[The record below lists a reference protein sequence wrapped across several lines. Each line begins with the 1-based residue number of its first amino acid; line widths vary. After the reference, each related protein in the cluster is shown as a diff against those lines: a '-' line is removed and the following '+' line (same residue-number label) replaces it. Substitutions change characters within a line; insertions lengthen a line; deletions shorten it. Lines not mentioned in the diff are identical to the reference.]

1 MTPPDPNPT
10 TLASGLSFVDIR
22 SGEGALAEGGDRCA
36 AHYTGWLRG
45 EEETFDSSRGRAEP
59 FVFRLRKGEVIDGWI
74 EGIAGMRVGGVR
86 RIVVPPHLA
95 YGDEGREGVIPPG
108 AELTFEIELLDVAK
122 YNPQDRLLL
131 APQTRVRWQ
140 GSTIEIYVPSEPRTV
155 ETTDVEVLQV
165 LHHFST
171 PSRRGDVVAQ
181 FPDLPSESVEAVVDE
196 LEAAN
201 ILMALPAQDTSP
213 AEETS
218 GVPRVSPGLGK
229 ARLLLVLPPNLS
241 DYGELD
247 IPCALL
253 FLASLAEEKGFAT
266 DFLLACSSTNTQPS
280 LTRAFVGP
288 SRERLPM
295 ILFFE
300 SFADELLKR
309 IEAIRERGEQPI
321 LALSCFSS
329 ALYASCMILGALVRD
344 RFPDLHILT
353 GGYHPTVDPRSMNA
367 VVGGQLGVLRDDQK
381 WRPVAGEFFRALD
394 EATVHIT
401 ERRDFVFDYVFEG
414 RADHSFLPVV
424 DEIVRRG
431 KRPDQPSVIRPAP
444 MSDEE
449 ILAFRY
455 DAKVLSRLA
464 NETTSLSAGPMRP
477 FCLCFSFGCPYSC
490 SFCINSKTHERWQG
504 MDPRHAVDTL
514 ELLHRSCGI
523 NRFSLL
529 DATFAAHKSWRQAFY
544 ADLKERDWIED
555 IHIDIETSVMNWEL
569 ENLDVL
575 DRLSMTVQ
583 IGLESCSPEMLLCME
598 KSKKPEQYLARL
610 KALIETLAPRVD
622 QLYLMM
628 IFGFPGE
635 TRHTLKQTLAYL
647 LDECRV
653 LSYRNVEICPQLYL
667 PLVGTRAFE
676 QTDEFA
682 ARFGYRPNLGEWWNR
697 DGSDRFAGLR
707 PSRTL
712 SVDTCVQLMHILDTY
727 FEGGDG
733 DAADEER
740 PKSKERNVCRTVNR
754 SKIEQRQ
761 VRADLWRI
769 LDKEDPTIPR

>member
-1 MTPPDPNPT
+1 MTHPDPNPT
-10 TLASGLSFVDIR
+10 TLASGLCFVDIR
-22 SGEGALAEGGDRCA
+22 LGEGALAEAGDRCVV
-36 AHYTGWLRG
+36 HYTGWLRRG
-45 EEETFDSSRGRAEP
+45 EETFDSSRKRAEP
-59 FVFRLRKGEVIDGWI
+59 LVFRLRKGDVIDGWI
-74 EGIAGMRVGGVR
+74 EGIPGMRVGGAR
-86 RIVVPPHLA
+86 RLVVPSHLA
-95 YGDEGREGVIPPG
+95 YGEEGREGVIPPG
-108 AELTFEIELLDVAK
+108 AELTFEIELLNVAK

-155 ETTDVEVLQV
+155 ETTDVEVLLL

-171 PSRRGDVVAQ
+171 PSRRSDVVAQ
-181 FPDLPSESVEAVVDE
+181 FPDLPSESIEAVIDE
-196 LEAAN
+196 LETAN
-201 ILMALPAQDTSP
+201 ILMTLPAQDTVP
-213 AEETS
+213 AKEAP
-218 GVPRVSPGLGK
+218 GVPQVSPDSGK
-229 ARLLLVLPPNLS
+229 LRLLFVLPPNLN
-241 DYGELD
+241 DYGQLD
-247 IPCALL
+247 VPCALL
-253 FLASLAEEKGFAT
+253 FLASLAEQQGYPT
-266 DFLLACSSTNTQPS
+266 DFQIACSSTKAQPS
-280 LTRAFVGP
+280 PTRAFVGP

-295 ILFFE
+295 ILFFQ
-300 SFADELLKR
+300 SFADELRKR
-309 IEAIRERGEQPI
+309 IEAIHERGEQPI

-353 GGYHPTVDPRSMNA
+353 GGYHPTVDPGSMNA

-381 WRPVAGEFFRALD
+381 WRPLAGELFQALD
-394 EATVHIT
+394 EATAHIT
-401 ERRDFVFDYVFEG
+401 KRGDFVFDYVFAG

-424 DEIVRRG
+424 EEIARRG
-431 KRPDQPSVIRPAP
+431 KRPERPSVIRPAP
-444 MSDEE
+444 MSDGE

-455 DAKVLSRLA
+455 DPKVLSRLA
-464 NETTSLSAGPMRP
+464 IERASLSTGPMRP
-477 FCLCFSFGCPYSC
+477 FPLCFSFGCPYAC

-504 MDPRHAVDTL
+504 VDPRRAVDTL
-514 ELLHRSCGI
+514 EFLHRSCGI

-598 KSKKPEQYLARL
+598 KTKKPEQYLARL
-610 KALIETLAPRVD
+610 KALIETLAPRID

-635 TRHTLKQTLAYL
+635 TRHTLKETLAYL
-647 LDECRV
+647 LDECQV
-653 LSYRNVEICPQLYL
+653 LSYGNVEICPQLYL

-676 QTDEFA
+676 QTDEFG
-682 ARFGYRPNLGEWWNR
+682 ARCGYRPNLGEWWNR
-697 DGSDRFAGLR
+697 DGSDRFMGLR
-707 PSRTL
+707 PSRNL
-712 SVDTCVQLMHILDTY
+712 SVDTCVQLIHILDTY
-727 FEGGDG
+727 FRGGDG

-740 PKSKERNVCRTVNR
+740 LASKERNVCRTVNR

-769 LDKEDPTIPR
+769 LEEENAATSR

>member
-1 MTPPDPNPT
+1 
-10 TLASGLSFVDIR
+10 
-22 SGEGALAEGGDRCA
+22 
-36 AHYTGWLRG
+36 
-45 EEETFDSSRGRAEP
+45 
-59 FVFRLRKGEVIDGWI
+59 
-74 EGIAGMRVGGVR
+74 
-86 RIVVPPHLA
+86 
-95 YGDEGREGVIPPG
+95 
-108 AELTFEIELLDVAK
+108 
-122 YNPQDRLLL
+122 
-131 APQTRVRWQ
+131 
-140 GSTIEIYVPSEPRTV
+140 
-155 ETTDVEVLQV
+155 VEVLQL

-201 ILMALPAQDTSP
+201 ILVTIPAQDTSP

-218 GVPRVSPGLGK
+218 GVPRVLPGSGK
-229 ARLLLVLPPNLS
+229 ARLLFVLPPDLN
-241 DYGELD
+241 DYGQLD
-247 IPCALL
+247 VPCALL
-253 FLASLAEEKGFAT
+253 FLASLAEQQGYAT
-266 DFLLACSSTNTQPS
+266 DFQIACSSTKAQPS
-280 LTRAFVGP
+280 PTRAFMGP

-295 ILFFE
+295 ILFFQ
-300 SFADELLKR
+300 SFADELRKR

-353 GGYHPTVDPRSMNA
+353 GGYHPTVDPGSMNA
-367 VVGGQLGVLRDDQK
+367 VVGSQLGVLHDDQK
-381 WRPVAGEFFRALD
+381 WRPLAGELFQALD
-394 EATVHIT
+394 QATAHIT
-401 ERRDFVFDYVFEG
+401 ERGDFVFDYVFEG

-424 DEIVRRG
+424 DEIVRTG
-431 KRPDQPSVIRPAP
+431 KRPDRPSVIPPAP

-449 ILAFRY
+449 IVAFRY
-455 DAKVLSRLA
+455 EAGVLSRLA
-464 NETTSLSAGPMRP
+464 TEQSSLSAGPMRP

-504 MDPRHAVDTL
+504 MDSRHAVDTL
-514 ELLHRSCGI
+514 EFLHRSCGI

-529 DATFAAHKSWRQAFY
+529 DATFAAHKSWREAFY

-622 QLYLMM
+622 QLFLMM

-653 LSYRNVEICPQLYL
+653 LCYGNVEICPQLYL

-682 ARFGYRPNLGEWWNR
+682 ARFGYKPNLGEWWNR

-712 SVDTCVQLMHILDTY
+712 SVDTCVRLIDVLGTY
-727 FEGGDG
+727 FRGGGGDG
-733 DAADEER
+733 ADEER
-740 PKSKERNVCRTVNR
+740 LASKELNVCRTVNR

-761 VRADLWRI
+761 LRAELWRI
-769 LDKEDPTIPR
+769 LDEGNPTTSK